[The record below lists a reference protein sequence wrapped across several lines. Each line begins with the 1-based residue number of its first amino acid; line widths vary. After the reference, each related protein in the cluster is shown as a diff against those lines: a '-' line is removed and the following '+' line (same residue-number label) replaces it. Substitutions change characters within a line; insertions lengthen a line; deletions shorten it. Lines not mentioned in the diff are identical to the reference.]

1 MPEEEIVIYKRD
13 KEIAQPPIPVP
24 KIIPPELLGII
35 MLDDLK
41 VAASRVA
48 NILTPTIRFVDLAR
62 SSLGPATW
70 LTVLDKFGAGQ
81 LEQFHV
87 RSPNT
92 DFGILIL
99 VDRIGFLWKTY
110 DEIRQI
116 SQNSP
121 ELSAF
126 AELDQS
132 GDATGYYIASIRNIP
147 YHSSILVRVQ
157 NTGAAPVTFSQLFAK
172 YTIKG

>member
-1 MPEEEIVIYKRD
+1 MSITGT
-13 KEIAQPPIPVP
+13 IPSPVRP
-24 KIIPPELLGII
+24 AVEVKL
-35 MLDDLK
+35 
-41 VAASRVA
+41 S
-48 NILTPTIRFVDLAR
+48 TRFVDLAG
-62 SSLGPATW
+62 SAVGAGGW
-70 LTVLDKFGAGQ
+70 LTILDRPEGGE

-92 DFGILIL
+92 DFRISIAVDGIG
-99 VDRIGFLWKTY
+99 VFAKTY

-116 SQNSP
+116 GYNSP

-126 AELDQS
+126 AELDQN

-157 NTGAAPVTFSQLFAK
+157 NTGLALVTFSQLFAK
-172 YTIKG
+172 YTVKG